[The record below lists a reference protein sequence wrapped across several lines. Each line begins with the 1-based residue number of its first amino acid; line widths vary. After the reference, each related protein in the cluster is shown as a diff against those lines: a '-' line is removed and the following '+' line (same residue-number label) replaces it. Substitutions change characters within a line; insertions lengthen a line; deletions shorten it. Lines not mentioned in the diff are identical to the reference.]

1 MGRCV
6 RHEAH
11 LYPAHVL
18 PPNVLRSSRV
28 HVALL
33 LGTSLLPELPWDS
46 NFNNKA
52 AIKDKA
58 ESAPFYDHVLIVEA
72 V

>member
-1 MGRCV
+1 MERCV

-18 PPNVLRSSRV
+18 PPNVLRSSPV

-33 LGTSLLPELPWDS
+33 LGTSLARATS
-46 NFNNKA
+46 IKA
-52 AIKDKA
+52 ALKDEA